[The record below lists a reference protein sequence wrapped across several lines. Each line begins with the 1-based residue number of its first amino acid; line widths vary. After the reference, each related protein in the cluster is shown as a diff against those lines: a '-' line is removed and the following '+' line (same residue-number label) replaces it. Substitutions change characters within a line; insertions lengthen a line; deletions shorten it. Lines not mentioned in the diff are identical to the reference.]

1 MAWGQSDKVELMNDF
16 FGQGD
21 IVLNEARLCLEAA
34 GGRVVIICT
43 LTLSEVNNGEIAEPL
58 IRLDHEIMVVPDGLS
73 LTLRTIARCA
83 WAKRSILSHNAS
95 SKLINNGIVIK

>member
-1 MAWGQSDKVELMNDF
+1 MRNLIQKLWPTTSCSEEVQKIISAKDIPALIENILLGKVPMRITLMNDF

-43 LTLSEVNNGEIAEPL
+43 LESVDIQASQMTLATNAIKE
-58 IRLDHEIMVVPDGLS
+58 
-73 LTLRTIARCA
+73 
-83 WAKRSILSHNAS
+83 AKRAASLS
-95 SKLINNGIVIK
+95 